1 MYTRTYTCYNKLRQ
15 NYPGAHN
22 YTEQPVTEDPDLA
35 NDTPSDTTQMD
46 SKNQTFHTDIDIFG
60 VQI

>member
-35 NDTPSDTTQMD
+35 NVTFSDTTHKWTAKPKPPTPILI
-46 SKNQTFHTDIDIFG
+46 S
-60 VQI
+60 